1 MYYMFSMWWLN
12 LLNGLGQ
19 YVILPGGIE
28 QVLVMTNNII
38 TLV

>member
-1 MYYMFSMWWLN
+1 MHYMVSVWWLN

-19 YVILPGGIE
+19 YFILPGDIE